1 MKVFIS
7 QPMKGKTNEE
17 ILAVRNSIISEM
29 GKKYNNV
36 EIVDSFFENAPVD
49 AKPLWF
55 LGKSLEL
62 LSGADIAY
70 FAKGWQ
76 DARGCR
82 IECMCALE
90 YGIKTEFEEAICE
103 DFPKE

>member
-1 MKVFIS
+1 MKKLFIS
-7 QPMKGKTNEE
+7 QPMKGKTDEQ
-17 ILAVRNSIISEM
+17 ILAEREKAIKSAERQL
-29 GKKYNNV
+29 GEPV
-36 EIVDSFFENAPVD
+36 EIIDSFFQSAPAD

-76 DARGCR
+76 EARGCK
-82 IECMCALE
+82 IENACAIE
-90 YGIKTEFEEAICE
+90 YGIAVIE
-103 DFPKE
+103 DYTAE